1 MRMCVRPSNETR
13 RRLVLDTN
21 VFLNNGF
28 EAVTAITDFLERL
41 EISRCHTDKVL
52 IPYVV
57 LEELEYRKRSQEEYP
72 DTAKRAREV
81 SRYLTAKFTEQNSFW
96 ELQRCEIDALFK
108 RRIHNTP
115 RAHDLR
121 IFFFVRACERQRP
134 GGMALVT
141 DDQMLR
147 VEMANEQVHTM
158 SYADMWK
165 LLQTGTQQQQQQK
178 LRLMQQNV
186 SVDMHLPQEYL
197 QQQQVHTF

>member
-1 MRMCVRPSNETR
+1 MCVRPSNETR

-28 EAVTAITDFLERL
+28 EAGAVTDFLERL
-41 EISRCHTDKVL
+41 EISRCLTDKAL

-121 IFFFVRACERQRP
+121 IFFFRPCLREAASWGYGAGYRRSDAACRNGQ
-134 GGMALVT
+134 
-141 DDQMLR
+141 
-147 VEMANEQVHTM
+147 
-158 SYADMWK
+158 
-165 LLQTGTQQQQQQK
+165 
-178 LRLMQQNV
+178 
-186 SVDMHLPQEYL
+186 
-197 QQQQVHTF
+197 

>member
-1 MRMCVRPSNETR
+1 LRICVRPSNETR

-28 EAVTAITDFLERL
+28 EAGAVTDFLERL
-41 EISRCHTDKVL
+41 EISRCLTDKAL

-81 SRYLTAKFTEQNSFW
+81 FRYLTAKFTEQNSFW
-96 ELQRCEIDALFK
+96 ELQRFEIDAWFK
-108 RRIHNTP
+108 HRIHNTP

-158 SYADMWK
+158 SYADVWK
-165 LLQTGTQQQQQQK
+165 LLQTDTEQQQQK
-178 LRLMQQNV
+178 LRVMQQNAT
-186 SVDMHLPQEYL
+186 VDRHLPQEYL
-197 QQQQVHTF
+197 QQQQVHSF